1 MSSQGFIGGFVR
13 SAIAAALLA
22 SATLSGT
29 ANAGPTLDK
38 INQRGTIK
46 VGVGTTPGF
55 FSPDSNGRWQGFFI
69 DYGRALS
76 IAVFGN
82 PDKVEFTNSSPSS
95 ACLRCRAAN
104 SISCFPASRSP
115 LPVPSNSA
123 STSARRFSMTA
134 RASSFAKISA
144 SQRPPI
150 SMAPPS
156 ALRAARPANSTS
168 PTSSAR
174 PARSSLR

>member
-82 PDKVEFTNSSPSS
+82 PD
-95 ACLRCRAAN
+95 
-104 SISCFPASRSP
+104 
-115 LPVPSNSA
+115 
-123 STSARRFSMTA
+123 
-134 RASSFAKISA
+134 
-144 SQRPPI
+144 
-150 SMAPPS
+150 
-156 ALRAARPANSTS
+156 
-168 PTSSAR
+168 
-174 PARSSLR
+174 